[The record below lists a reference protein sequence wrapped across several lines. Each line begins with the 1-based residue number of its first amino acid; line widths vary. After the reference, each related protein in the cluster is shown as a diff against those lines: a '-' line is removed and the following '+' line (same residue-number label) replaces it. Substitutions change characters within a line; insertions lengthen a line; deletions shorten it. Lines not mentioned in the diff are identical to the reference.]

1 MYLVLYLTVERVN
14 KHYWLSKKMYSIQWM
29 NEIWTSSNHFA
40 FTCQKGARADPKYRL
55 RSPDQILNRLQLQL
69 KKNLDSEQLRNTG
82 KKRGEVRGGTTVC
95 TWFDRRAMVLDGN
108 GKGQVKLTIS
118 NKSRRYEYCLQRGF
132 FRNPRIAIAQKNTC
146 QLIFM
151 TLLVGEKS
159 SKTRKG
165 VWNNHHH
172 YHLYSVLPRNI
183 GVEPSLCRT
192 PQAINFT
199 HLRNKIQK
207 SEKSNDAYIKK
218 MYR

>member
-1 MYLVLYLTVERVN
+1 
-14 KHYWLSKKMYSIQWM
+14 M
-29 NEIWTSSNHFA
+29 NIFKSFRFHLPKRSQSRPKISAPESGSNFKSA
-40 FTCQKGARADPKYRL
+40 LAPA
-55 RSPDQILNRLQLQL
+55 

-165 VWNNHHH
+165 V
-172 YHLYSVLPRNI
+172 
-183 GVEPSLCRT
+183 
-192 PQAINFT
+192 
-199 HLRNKIQK
+199 
-207 SEKSNDAYIKK
+207 
-218 MYR
+218 